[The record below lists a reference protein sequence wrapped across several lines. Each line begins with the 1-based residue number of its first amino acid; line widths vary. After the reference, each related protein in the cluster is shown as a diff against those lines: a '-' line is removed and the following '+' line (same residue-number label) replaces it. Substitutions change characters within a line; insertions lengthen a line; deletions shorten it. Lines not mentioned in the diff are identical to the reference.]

1 MIFVDRLM
9 TLDRCLCVR
18 LEPWWLRMWWKRL
31 WLRADENHPSL
42 NHDCRIICGLR
53 ARYGMTSELE
63 YEDARNGVLN
73 EVSRYELDLRKRRAV
88 THERDLQRETIV
100 FLNDTGPDAD

>member
-1 MIFVDRLM
+1 
-9 TLDRCLCVR
+9 
-18 LEPWWLRMWWKRL
+18 
-31 WLRADENHPSL
+31 
-42 NHDCRIICGLR
+42 
-53 ARYGMTSELE
+53 MTSELE

-88 THERDLQRETIV
+88 AHERDLQRETIV